1 VLPSFLPAHQQRLTD
16 PQSLVR
22 SGKGYGNSCHSIG
35 VKKRVGHSHCCRE
48 LQPSE
53 TAHTFLAAG
62 GTPASLAD
70 IQISNFGNG
79 TAWISFDA
87 CSMIRIWLRVVDIA
101 NISNKRHAFG
111 LQDIL

>member
-1 VLPSFLPAHQQRLTD
+1 MGTAATVSEWRREWDIPTVA
-16 PQSLVR
+16 VN
-22 SGKGYGNSCHSIG
+22 YCNSQVYI
-35 VKKRVGHSHCCRE
+35 
-48 LQPSE
+48 SE

-87 CSMIRIWLRVVDIA
+87 SSMIRTLLRVVDIA
-101 NISNKRHAFG
+101 DISNKQHAFG
-111 LQDIL
+111 L